1 MEMGL
6 LGGGKGGSGKGA
18 VLKNTEKEYNR
29 AVKNGE
35 LKGNDKAAMRAT
47 EYFVECINTSGHF
60 AEMN

>member
-35 LKGNDKAAMRAT
+35 LKGNDKAAMRAILDRMKARDT
-47 EYFVECINTSGHF
+47 LRRR
-60 AEMN
+60 

>member
-1 MEMGL
+1 MERGL

-35 LKGNDKAAMRAT
+35 LKGNDKAAMRAILDRMEARDT
-47 EYFVECINTSGHF
+47 LRRR
-60 AEMN
+60 

>member
-35 LKGNDKAAMRAT
+35 LKGNDKAAMRAILDRMEARDT
-47 EYFVECINTSGHF
+47 LRRR
-60 AEMN
+60 